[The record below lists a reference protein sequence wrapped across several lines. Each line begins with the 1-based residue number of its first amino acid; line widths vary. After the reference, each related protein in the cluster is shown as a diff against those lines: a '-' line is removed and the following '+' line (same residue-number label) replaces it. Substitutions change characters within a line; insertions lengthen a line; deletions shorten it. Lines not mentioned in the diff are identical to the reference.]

1 MPSLAT
7 GPRIDRDHFL
17 LFTRSLSA
25 PFSSNASL
33 PSVSLEWAAA
43 TLYPSLT
50 WLASRLTSYSRLASR
65 LASIHEGKMLLT
77 DVCNRLNDTSTRKS
91 LDSRARSFRRGDRL
105 RDVPE
110 REPRCH
116 PENGAGPPFSN
127 PTPGG
132 AALDG
137 ASPASAEPPA
147 PLPSFIE
154 EETSPALWRAL
165 PFRGVIGRAKAGDP
179 ASDAPCRALRGH
191 PT

>member
-1 MPSLAT
+1 M
-7 GPRIDRDHFL
+7 
-17 LFTRSLSA
+17 
-25 PFSSNASL
+25 
-33 PSVSLEWAAA
+33 SLEWAAA

-50 WLASRLTSYSRLASR
+50 WLASRLTSYSWLASR

-91 LDSRARSFRRGDRL
+91 LDSRARSSRRGDRL

-154 EETSPALWRAL
+154 EETSPALGGRFLFAAL
-165 PFRGVIGRAKAGDP
+165 SAARRLVIRP
-179 ASDAPCRALRGH
+179 LTLPVAPCVVTQRKR
-191 PT
+191 